1 MSSNEK
7 QNSISMKARIEH
19 IVSII
24 IPSLFIVINILTFE
38 ISKSFYCD
46 YFVFIYTTLLLLLV
60 VLKLIRLNILNRILK
75 DYFSLIDGIKGKGII
90 LICISL
96 LYILNGGLRTL
107 MSIFLLING
116 LYLLLIEW
124 LWPSKD
130 NLLSN
135 ISKQQNQQNEK
146 NVNVVSNAEANV
158 NGDVSTNTVEL
169 DKSEDQKPNNNSNNN
184 PYDIGEDF

>member
-7 QNSISMKARIEH
+7 QSSISMKARIEH

-46 YFVFIYTTLLLLLV
+46 YFVSIYATLLLLLV
-60 VLKLIRLNILNRILK
+60 VLKLIKLNILNRILK

-135 ISKQQNQQNEK
+135 ISQQQNQQNEK
-146 NVNVVSNAEANV
+146 NVNVVSNAAANV
-158 NGDVSTNTVEL
+158 NGDVSINTVEL
-169 DKSEDQKPNNNSNNN
+169 DKSEEQKPNNNSNNN

>member
-7 QNSISMKARIEH
+7 ESSISKKARIEH
-19 IVSII
+19 IASII
-24 IPSLFIVINILTFE
+24 IPSLFIVVNILTFE
-38 ISKSFYCD
+38 TSKSFYCD

-60 VLKLIRLNILNRILK
+60 VLKLIRLNIMTRILK
-75 DYFSLIDGIKGKGII
+75 DYFTLIDGIKGKGII

-107 MSIFLLING
+107 CSIFLLING
-116 LYLLLIEW
+116 LYLFLIEW

-135 ISKQQNQQNEK
+135 VNKQQNNQPKEK
-146 NVNVVSNAEANV
+146 NVNVVSNVVVNV

-169 DKSEDQKPNNNSNNN
+169 DKSEENKPNNN

>member
-7 QNSISMKARIEH
+7 QSYISMKARIEH

-38 ISKSFYCD
+38 TSKSFYCD
-46 YFVFIYTTLLLLLV
+46 YFVFIYATLLLLLV
-60 VLKLIRLNILNRILK
+60 VLKLIRLNILNQILK
-75 DYFSLIDGIKGKGII
+75 DYFTLIDGIKGKGII

-107 MSIFLLING
+107 ISTFLLING

-135 ISKQQNQQNEK
+135 IHKQQNQQKGK
-146 NVNVVSNAEANV
+146 NVNVVSNVVVNV
-158 NGDVSTNTVEL
+158 NGNVSTNTVEL
-169 DKSEDQKPNNNSNNN
+169 DKSEEQKPNNN

>member
-7 QNSISMKARIEH
+7 QSSISMKARIEH

-60 VLKLIRLNILNRILK
+60 VLKLIKLNILNRILK

>member
-7 QNSISMKARIEH
+7 QSSISMKARIEH

-38 ISKSFYCD
+38 TSKSFYCD
-46 YFVFIYTTLLLLLV
+46 YFVFIYATLLLLLV
-60 VLKLIRLNILNRILK
+60 VLKLIRLNILNQILK
-75 DYFSLIDGIKGKGII
+75 DYFTLIDGIKGKGII

-135 ISKQQNQQNEK
+135 ISQQQNQQNEK
-146 NVNVVSNAEANV
+146 NVNVVSNAAANV
-158 NGDVSTNTVEL
+158 NGDVSINTVEL
-169 DKSEDQKPNNNSNNN
+169 DKSEEQKPNNNSNNN

>member
-7 QNSISMKARIEH
+7 QSSISMKARIEH

-135 ISKQQNQQNEK
+135 CSKQQNQQNEK
-146 NVNVVSNAEANV
+146 NVNVASNVAVNV

-169 DKSEDQKPNNNSNNN
+169 DKSEEHKPNSSNN

>member
-7 QNSISMKARIEH
+7 QSSISMKARIEH

>member
-1 MSSNEK
+1 
-7 QNSISMKARIEH
+7 MKARVEH

-46 YFVFIYTTLLLLLV
+46 YFVFIYATLLLLLV
-60 VLKLIRLNILNRILK
+60 VLKLMRLNILNRILK

-146 NVNVVSNAEANV
+146 NVNVVSNAAANV

-169 DKSEDQKPNNNSNNN
+169 DKSEDQKPNNNGNNN

>member
-107 MSIFLLING
+107 SSIFLLING